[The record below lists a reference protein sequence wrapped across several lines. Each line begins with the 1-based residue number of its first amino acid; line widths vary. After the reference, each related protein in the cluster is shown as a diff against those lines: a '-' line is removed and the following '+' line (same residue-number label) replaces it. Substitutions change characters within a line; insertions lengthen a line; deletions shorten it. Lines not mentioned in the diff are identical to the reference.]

1 MKDKL
6 AKHLLG
12 TVIQWDV
19 EELTKEKHI
28 MQLLSDY
35 KYDGYEQ
42 FSPGMRFIENLSLW
56 LNQFENMSDKNI
68 AYRFIKNNLIFISTK
83 ELNHLI
89 SITYSTIIKPYI
101 MDQVSKKIQ
110 CENYFVTKII
120 NNEEFRKS
128 LRKCL
133 ILGLSDGS
141 RLDILRR
148 SSPKL
153 LHEQIYATYL
163 INDDKS
169 KELKKELCE
178 NIPNEKYDT
187 IFLIDDF
194 SGSGISYIRKKND
207 NYVGKLAKFYEQI
220 CVCPNK
226 KSSTINQNMNKLFDI
241 ENLKIFIILYI
252 ATKESLLH
260 IETNFRKLVNKNIE
274 INVSAI
280 LILEDDLKLDLILN
294 NDFENML
301 KKKFD
306 SEIIDSHYKKG
317 KHDKPHLGFNECGL
331 SLIMNHNTPNNSLP
345 ILWHDDDSKNIFA
358 LFPRTKR
365 YRVPID

>member
-1 MKDKL
+1 M
-6 AKHLLG
+6 AKRLLG
-12 TVIQWDV
+12 SVINWDD

-56 LNQFENMSDKNI
+56 LNQFENMDDKNT
-68 AYRFIKNNLIFISTK
+68 AYEFIKKNLIFVSTK

-89 SITYSTIIKPYI
+89 NITYSTIIKPYV

-120 NNEEFRKS
+120 NDAEFRKS

-153 LHEQIYATYL
+153 LHEQIYTTYL

-169 KELKKELCE
+169 KELKKELCDD
-178 NIPNEKYDT
+178 IPNEKYDT

-207 NYVGKLAKFYEQI
+207 SYVGKLAKFYEQI
-220 CVCPNK
+220 YICVNEP
-226 KSSTINQNMNKLFDI
+226 SEQINSNINKLFDI
-241 ENLKIFIILYI
+241 KNLKIFIILYI
-252 ATKESLLH
+252 ATKKSLQH
-260 IETNFRKLVNKNIE
+260 IETHFRKLVNKNIE
-274 INVSAI
+274 INVSAV
-280 LILEDDLKLDLILN
+280 LVLEDDLKFNPILN

-301 KKKFD
+301 GKKFD
-306 SEIIDSHYKKG
+306 SKIVDQHYEKG
-317 KHDKPHLGFNECGL
+317 KHDRPHLGFDECRL
-331 SLIMNHNTPNNSLP
+331 SLILNHNTPNNSLP
-345 ILWHDDDSKNIFA
+345 ILWHDNHSKNIFA

-365 YRVPID
+365 YGVPKD

>member
-1 MKDKL
+1 
-6 AKHLLG
+6 
-12 TVIQWDV
+12 
-19 EELTKEKHI
+19 
-28 MQLLSDY
+28 
-35 KYDGYEQ
+35 
-42 FSPGMRFIENLSLW
+42 
-56 LNQFENMSDKNI
+56 
-68 AYRFIKNNLIFISTK
+68 
-83 ELNHLI
+83 
-89 SITYSTIIKPYI
+89 
-101 MDQVSKKIQ
+101 
-110 CENYFVTKII
+110 
-120 NNEEFRKS
+120 
-128 LRKCL
+128 
-133 ILGLSDGS
+133 
-141 RLDILRR
+141 
-148 SSPKL
+148 
-153 LHEQIYATYL
+153 
-163 INDDKS
+163 
-169 KELKKELCE
+169 
-178 NIPNEKYDT
+178 
-187 IFLIDDF
+187 
-194 SGSGISYIRKKND
+194 
-207 NYVGKLAKFYEQI
+207 
-220 CVCPNK
+220 
-226 KSSTINQNMNKLFDI
+226 MNKLFDI